1 MLTPTFTWSPASH
14 RGPPRAC
21 ARTRASYAAL
31 MPAGSNEVP
40 DRRSPLT
47 SGSEQTK
54 KDPGKGGVG
63 GEGLLRKSRK
73 GEIPAQIHLLYLH
86 RLRPDFLIDLR
97 FAPLPLQ
104 RARPNFRISRF
115 LRFPH
120 FPETGLAKSAFFQK
134 IKAAEIMPF
143 ITPRPQARKKSGFA
157 TPSKQVPLGKW
168 ASNRGFAAGRSW
180 DGTRAQ
186 ASSGRVR
193 QAAGA
198 PAAGPGPEIEKR

>member
-1 MLTPTFTWSPASH
+1 MGERTKRCFVFGQAGTHFF
-14 RGPPRAC
+14 RGRGGRAC
-21 ARTRASYAAL
+21 GGLFRFSQKRKNIIRL
-31 MPAGSNEVP
+31 
-40 DRRSPLT
+40 
-47 SGSEQTK
+47 
-54 KDPGKGGVG
+54 GKGAGTPKTQKTFKN
-63 GEGLLRKSRK
+63 EPHFSRAQASS
-73 GEIPAQIHLLYLH
+73 GRVRQAAGAPAAGPGPEIEKRWNSGPNSHALH
-86 RLRPDFLIDLR
+86 RFRPDFLIDLR

-168 ASNRGFAAGRSW
+168 AF
-180 DGTRAQ
+180 
-186 ASSGRVR
+186 
-193 QAAGA
+193 GA
-198 PAAGPGPEIEKR
+198 RK

>member
-1 MLTPTFTWSPASH
+1 M
-14 RGPPRAC
+14 
-21 ARTRASYAAL
+21 
-31 MPAGSNEVP
+31 
-40 DRRSPLT
+40 
-47 SGSEQTK
+47 
-54 KDPGKGGVG
+54 
-63 GEGLLRKSRK
+63 
-73 GEIPAQIHLLYLH
+73 
-86 RLRPDFLIDLR
+86 
-97 FAPLPLQ
+97 PLQ

-198 PAAGPGPEIEKR
+198 PAAGPGPEWIPDPAGHTTGTHSADFAKNGRICPPNLDLYEKLARFEEIYQGFTKQLDGQVIFAQFREIPGNRQIGPRI